1 MHLEPSTN
9 EKKKIY
15 TKQCQQCKKKKRKRK
30 EEDKK
35 MAAAAAMRK
44 VVPLGRH
51 APVILRNSFCSGA
64 SADDDDDKPK
74 SGFAAAFSAQSEI
87 RRREASVGG
96 SSSSSSSREEDATF
110 PALLRRSPLV
120 QMGPGK
126 DKTVVGRIFHVVRD
140 DLYVDFGAK
149 FHAVCRRPADG
160 EKLQRGV
167 RVRLR
172 LHDAELTGR
181 FLGADTDVT
190 LLEAHATLLG
200 PVDVGRDGPS
210 RSS

>member
-1 MHLEPSTN
+1 M
-9 EKKKIY
+9 
-15 TKQCQQCKKKKRKRK
+15 
-30 EEDKK
+30 
-35 MAAAAAMRK
+35 AAMRK
-44 VVPLGRH
+44 VVTLGRR
-51 APVILRNSFCSGA
+51 APVTLRNSFCSCSGT
-64 SADDDDDKPK
+64 SSDDDKPK
-74 SGFAAAFSAQSEI
+74 SGFAAAFSAQSEL

-96 SSSSSSSREEDATF
+96 SSSSSRAEDATF
-110 PALLRRSPLV
+110 PALLRHSPLV
-120 QMGPGK
+120 QMGPGG

-160 EKLQRGV
+160 EKLQRGT

-200 PVDVGRDGPS
+200 ALDAGRDGPS
-210 RSS
+210 RS